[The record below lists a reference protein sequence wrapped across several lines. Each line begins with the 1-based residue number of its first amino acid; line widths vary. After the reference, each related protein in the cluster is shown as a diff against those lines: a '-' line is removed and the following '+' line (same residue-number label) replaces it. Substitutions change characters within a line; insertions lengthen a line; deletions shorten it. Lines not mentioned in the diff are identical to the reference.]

1 MRPSFLICGAFALAL
16 LSLSLTAAAQ
26 TPQAAAGKTSSI
38 ADPAYEVAAYYFP
51 SYHANAAYS
60 REHGEGWTEW
70 NLIKQAKPRFEGH
83 QQPKVPAWGYDDE
96 SDPAAMA
103 RRIDA
108 AADHGLTAFLFDW
121 YWHDTG
127 PYIEGGLE
135 RGFLKAPNR
144 DRLKFALMWANHDWI
159 SIFPAKSGVKPDI
172 MHPGPVTPET
182 FVKATDHIIHAYFS
196 QPNYWRIGGKPYFSI
211 YELMTLVKGFGGVDA
226 TKAALDDFRER
237 ARKAGVGEIHLN
249 AVMWGIQVLPTEHII
264 KNPEELLAKL
274 GFDSVT
280 SYCWIHHVVPDGF
293 PSSDYVKWMDKSTVL
308 WPEFVKK
315 WPVPYYPNVS
325 MGWDSSPRTNQ
336 ADKFE
341 NVGYPFTVVV
351 TNNTPEHFKEALQRA
366 RTFLDRQPADR
377 RVLTINAWNEWTE
390 GSYLEPGTV
399 HGMAYL
405 DALRDVFGKK

>member
-1 MRPSFLICGAFALAL
+1 MRLYICFAAVIILATVI
-16 LSLSLTAAAQ
+16 SSPAATAQTAAKE
-26 TPQAAAGKTSSI
+26 TPKMSK
-38 ADPAYEVAAYYFP
+38 PAYEVAAYYFP
-51 SYHANAAYS
+51 SYHPNAAYTKT
-60 REHGEGWTEW
+60 HGEGWTEW
-70 NLIKQAKPRFEGH
+70 ELLKQAGPRFEGH
-83 QQPKVPAWGYDDE
+83 QQPKVPVWGYDDE

-108 AADHGLTAFLFDW
+108 AADNGVTAFLFDW

-127 PYIEGGLE
+127 PFIEGGLE

-159 SIFPAKSGVKPDI
+159 DIFPAKSGVKPKI
-172 MHPGPVTPET
+172 VYPGPVTPET
-182 FVKATDHIIHAYFS
+182 FVQLTDHIIKTYFS

-226 TKAALDDFRER
+226 TRAALDDFRER

-264 KNPEELLAKL
+264 KNPEEMLAKL

-280 SYCWIHHVVPDGF
+280 SYCWIHHVLPEGF
-293 PSSDYVKWMDKSTVL
+293 PTSDYVKWMNKSAAL
-308 WPEFVKK
+308 WPDFVKR
-315 WPVPYYPNVS
+315 WAVPYYPNVS
-325 MGWDSSPRTNQ
+325 MGWDSSPRTTQ
-336 ADKFE
+336 TDKFE

-351 TNNTPEHFKEALQRA
+351 NNNTPENFKEALRRA
-366 RTFLDRQPADR
+366 KAFLDKQPADR
-377 RVLTINAWNEWTE
+377 RILTINAWNEWTE
-390 GSYLEPGTV
+390 GSYLEPDAI